1 MFKRYFVSFFLLIIF
16 FWGCNS
22 FKKKEAVDPK
32 LFQRGNISIKDAR
45 FVDADGRQ
53 IILNGIN
60 YISKSAAENYMPQD
74 NEELIK
80 QFSAWGFNCIRF
92 GIIWAGLEPEPGK
105 YNEEYLAEIDKRIK
119 WAEENGIYVYLDMH
133 QDLYGSKFSDGAPE
147 WATIDEGKQHLT
159 GAVWSDSYLISPAVQ
174 TAFDNFW
181 KNKPAADGIGIQ
193 DHYANLWKHIAARFS
208 NSTTVIG
215 YDIMNEPFMGSGA
228 NNILPVML
236 GTYAQLLA
244 GETGKILTVEEVGAI
259 WANED
264 SRMEALRFMDSRER
278 YSKIVDSV
286 YDLNAAFEKNELQS
300 MYQKVADAIRSVD
313 KNHILFLNHSYFS
326 NTGVASAIEPT
337 RLADGTTDQLVA
349 YAAHGYD
356 LVVDTK
362 EIANPG
368 YERVKFIFDRIQQT
382 GNRMNVPVIV
392 GEWGAFHGQSE
403 KLAETANDVLRIFEE
418 YKFNNTYWAY
428 YNGIDKE
435 PYFLESIIR
444 PCPEYISGNLL
455 QYDFNA
461 ETHEFVCSWEESES
475 IKSPTVIFVPNLKLL
490 KDDEIKMDTS
500 AEQIIFDY
508 CDNSSA
514 GKIMIPPLGKKA
526 VRTVRFRIP
535 EKADEISIQ

>member
-1 MFKRYFVSFFLLIIF
+1 MIKRYFISFFLLIIF

-32 LFQRGNISIKDAR
+32 LFHGGTISIKDAR
-45 FVDADGRQ
+45 FVDANGRQ

-74 NEELIK
+74 NEELFK

-105 YNEEYLAEIDKRIK
+105 YNEAYLQEIDKRIE
-119 WAEENGIYVYLDMH
+119 WAEKNGIYVYLDMH

-147 WATIDEGKQHLT
+147 WATLDEGKQHLT

-181 KNKPAADGIGIQ
+181 KNTPAADGIGIQ
-193 DHYANLWKHIAARFS
+193 DHYANLWKHIAARYA
-208 NSTTVIG
+208 NNPAIIG

-228 NNILPVML
+228 NDILPVML
-236 GTYAQLLA
+236 GAYARILA
-244 GETGKILTVEEVGAI
+244 EETGKILTVEEVGAI
-259 WANED
+259 WANEET
-264 SRMEALRFMDSRER
+264 RMEALKFMESKER

-286 YDLNAAFEKNELQS
+286 YELNAAFEKNELQA
-300 MYQKVADAIRSVD
+300 MYQKVASAIREVD

-326 NTGVASAIEPT
+326 NTGVASAIEPVK
-337 RLADGTTDQLVA
+337 LADGTTDPLVA

-368 YERVKFIFDRIQQT
+368 FERVEFIFDRIKQT
-382 GNRMNVPVIV
+382 GERMNVPVMV
-392 GEWGAFHGQSE
+392 GEWGAFNGKTS
-403 KLAETANDVLRIFEE
+403 KLVPVAKHLLGIFEK
-418 YKFNNTYWAY
+418 YKFSNTYWAY
-428 YNGIDKE
+428 YQGIMDE
-435 PYFLESIIR
+435 PYFNLSIIR
-444 PCPEYISGNLL
+444 PFPEYISGNLV
-455 QYDFNA
+455 QYAFDA
-461 ETHEFVCSWEESES
+461 ETREFVCSWEESES

-514 GKIMIPPLGKKA
+514 GKLMIPPLGKKA
-526 VRTVRFRIP
+526 IRTVRFRIP